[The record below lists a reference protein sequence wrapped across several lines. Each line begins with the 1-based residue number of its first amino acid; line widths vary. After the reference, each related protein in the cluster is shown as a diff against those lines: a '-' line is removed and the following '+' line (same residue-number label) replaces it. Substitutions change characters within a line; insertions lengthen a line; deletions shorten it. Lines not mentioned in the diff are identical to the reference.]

1 MEDDLGEAKIH
12 FGKICAKQKHVD
24 KWWKLKGKGIESGKI
39 HLGLHRLD
47 QIKKEE
53 INEEEPYMAVLQF
66 YLKEAEGI
74 FIDTDEYEQGEQRYH
89 AVVEISGAEGT
100 TLDLGYGKIEPEEKH
115 NFVTFDQAAYTILKQ
130 VPKDLSCSLKIYL
143 VKSKNND
150 GDRFLAEGS
159 FEIGEEETRLTHRTP
174 FDSNGKTS
182 IFGRIML
189 QYYQ

>member
-1 MEDDLGEAKIH
+1 MLLLERQINRQYLIIIISDTLYDISYILQKALKNNSKIIWKMIWVRRKFILEKFVQNKNMLINGGNSRAKVSVRIPYSLRL
-12 FGKICAKQKHVD
+12 IYDQ
-24 KWWKLKGKGIESGKI
+24 GIESGKI

-115 NFVTFDQAAYTILKQ
+115 NFVTFDQAAYT
-130 VPKDLSCSLKIYL
+130 VRLSYWL
-143 VKSKNND
+143 
-150 GDRFLAEGS
+150 
-159 FEIGEEETRLTHRTP
+159 
-174 FDSNGKTS
+174 
-182 IFGRIML
+182 
-189 QYYQ
+189 